1 MSDFLKKLN
10 VLVRA
15 NLRNILG
22 ESRSP
27 SIKSKGELKSHL
39 LQLRQRVDQALQHE
53 QHLEQQL
60 IQLDEEVQ
68 RLDADADTALAQGRV
83 DAARELITR
92 LKKAEKRRA
101 RVATDLKAHRIALD
115 ELRFQVDRFE
125 AALEQAEE
133 HQARQQAKAAVDRD
147 VLTDVEQAES
157 QYVRVLGQTPDSS
170 SDTVAVE
177 LQDVED
183 DLSARLRRLSK
194 PDKDE

>member
-68 RLDADADTALAQGRV
+68 QLDADADAALARGEV
-83 DAARELITR
+83 DAARELIAR

-101 RVATDLKAHRIALD
+101 RVATDLKAHQMALD

-133 HQARQQAKAAVDRD
+133 RTMRQQKRAAIDRE
-147 VLTDVEQAES
+147 VIADVEQAES
-157 QYVRVLGQTPDSS
+157 QYVRVLGQAPEAPPD
-170 SDTVAVE
+170 VASVE
-177 LQDVED
+177 PQDVED